1 MMEFLHRSLVLIAL
15 VCLVACLPQAPANCL
30 LNVPSKDKLDG
41 IPKVNTDEVK
51 ADPAVPEIKD
61 VPGKE
66 NLNGIPKVNTVEV
79 KTDLG
84 VPAIKDVPGKE
95 NLDGIPKVNT
105 VEVKTDLGVPAIKG
119 KENLDGIPKVNTEEV
134 KRDLGIPGI
143 KGKENLD
150 GIPKVNTEEVKR
162 DLGIP
167 GIKGKKNLDGIP
179 KVNTVE
185 VKTDLGVPA
194 IKDVPGKE
202 NLDGIP
208 KVNTEEVKRDLG
220 IPGIKGILRT
230 IGIGGGPSLPK
241 AGKNVQGLVEKK
253 SLLPSLKKT
262 GAPAIPCTSTLV
274 ELCQRVNKMESA
286 LKLLEFIQ
294 VVGDKMIVSSG
305 KIEEIEKSRAACQKI
320 GGRMAIPKNEAENNG
335 LSFFTKKHNQY
346 AYVGLKEGPKPGV
359 FLDPKGI
366 PALYTSWSKKEPSG
380 QGQENCV
387 EMYTDGKWNDK
398 GCNQRRLTVCEL

>member
-105 VEVKTDLGVPAIKG
+105 VEVKTDLGVPAIKDVPG

-167 GIKGKKNLDGIP
+167 GIKG
-179 KVNTVE
+179 
-185 VKTDLGVPA
+185 
-194 IKDVPGKE
+194 
-202 NLDGIP
+202 
-208 KVNTEEVKRDLG
+208 
-220 IPGIKGILRT
+220 ILRT

-241 AGKNVQGLVEKK
+241 A
-253 SLLPSLKKT
+253 

-366 PALYTSWSKKEPSG
+366 PALYTPWSKKEPSG

>member
-105 VEVKTDLGVPAIKG
+105 VEVKTDLGVPAIK
-119 KENLDGIPKVNTEEV
+119 
-134 KRDLGIPGI
+134 
-143 KGKENLD
+143 
-150 GIPKVNTEEVKR
+150 
-162 DLGIP
+162 
-167 GIKGKKNLDGIP
+167 
-179 KVNTVE
+179 
-185 VKTDLGVPA
+185 
-194 IKDVPGKE
+194 DVPGKE

-241 AGKNVQGLVEKK
+241 AGKNVQGLAEKK

-366 PALYTSWSKKEPSG
+366 PALYTPWSKKEPSG

>member
-66 NLNGIPKVNTVEV
+66 NLN
-79 KTDLG
+79 
-84 VPAIKDVPGKE
+84 
-95 NLDGIPKVNT
+95 GIPKVNT

>member
-105 VEVKTDLGVPAIKG
+105 VEVKTDLGVPAIKDVPG

-194 IKDVPGKE
+194 IKGKE

-220 IPGIKGILRT
+220 IPGIK
-230 IGIGGGPSLPK
+230 
-241 AGKNVQGLVEKK
+241 
-253 SLLPSLKKT
+253 

>member
-15 VCLVACLPQAPANCL
+15 VCLVTCLPQAPANCL

-51 ADPAVPEIKD
+51 TDLGVPEIKD

-66 NLNGIPKVNTVEV
+66 NLNGIPKVNTEEV
-79 KTDLG
+79 TTDLG
-84 VPAIKDVPGKE
+84 VPG
-95 NLDGIPKVNT
+95 
-105 VEVKTDLGVPAIKG
+105 IKG
-119 KENLDGIPKVNTEEV
+119 KENLNGIPKVNTEEV

-143 KGKENLD
+143 KGKENLNR
-150 GIPKVNTEEVKR
+150 IPKVKTEEVKR
-162 DLGIP
+162 GLGIP
-167 GIKGKKNLDGIP
+167 
-179 KVNTVE
+179 V
-185 VKTDLGVPA
+185 
-194 IKDVPGKE
+194 
-202 NLDGIP
+202 
-208 KVNTEEVKRDLG
+208 
-220 IPGIKGILRT
+220 IKGILKN
-230 IGIGGGPSLPK
+230 IGIGVPK
-241 AGKNVQGLVEKK
+241 AGPNVQGLAEKK
-253 SLLPSLKKT
+253 TPLPSLKKT
-262 GAPAIPCTSTLV
+262 GAPAIPCTSSLV
-274 ELCQRVNKMESA
+274 ELCQRVTKMESA

-305 KIEEIEKSRAACQKI
+305 KTEEIEKSKAACQAI
-320 GGRMAIPKNEAENNG
+320 GGRMAIPRNEAENNG

-359 FLDPKGI
+359 FLDPNGI
-366 PALYTSWSKKEPSG
+366 PALYTPWSKKEPSG

>member
-105 VEVKTDLGVPAIKG
+105 VEVKTDLGVPAIKDVPG

-167 GIKGKKNLDGIP
+167 GIK
-179 KVNTVE
+179 
-185 VKTDLGVPA
+185 
-194 IKDVPGKE
+194 GKE